1 VSGREEFIAN
11 LEALT
16 QKAVPKSIQGLDD
29 ATLDDLERLLDDV
42 LERERAGL
50 DSLFSSMTHTM
61 KYIPNLLLQS
71 LTARYIEPPIAARIC
86 EELSVKQ
93 AVGVAN
99 GLDSAY
105 VSATC
110 AYMSPA
116 FAAELLA
123 AMNKKKAR
131 AALVLVVANF
141 PRVAIAVLEHLPPNH
156 LAALVSKNDLQSIS
170 NKALLKKRDALISSF

>member
-1 VSGREEFIAN
+1 MNDRKEFIAR
-11 LEALT
+11 LETLT
-16 QKAVPKSIQGLDD
+16 QKTVPKRLQQLDD
-29 ATLDDLERLLDDV
+29 AALSDLESLLEDI

-93 AVGVAN
+93 SVGVAN

-105 VSATC
+105 VSETC
-110 AYMSPA
+110 SFMSPA
-116 FAAELLA
+116 YAAELLA

-156 LAALVSKNDLQSIS
+156 LAALVSKNDLQRIS
-170 NKALLKKRDALISSF
+170 NKELFEKRDALISLF